1 MNSIL
6 DRIRK
11 TMDKLVEESKG
22 EYLASFY
29 GLPTDTNPKNNE
41 VLKKWNYFIFRRKS
55 SARSDKGSPIQ
66 TKYLIHIIHED
77 FIPEGYVDKVINSLE
92 SKDDNGTKLK
102 LCSDDI
108 TYEYIKKGNSDIII
122 EVATIVVTHPE
133 RRS

>member
-11 TMDKLVEESKG
+11 TMDQLVNESNN

-29 GLPTDTNPKNNE
+29 GLPTVSTLE
-41 VLKKWNYFIFRRKS
+41 KWNYFIFRRKTS
-55 SARSDKGSPIQ
+55 KRSGKSGRDEPVQ

-77 FIPEGYVDKVINSLE
+77 YIPEGYVDEVIRALE
-92 SKDDNGTKLK
+92 TKDESGTKLK
-102 LCSDDI
+102 LCADDI
-108 TYEYIKKGNSDIII
+108 TYDYIQKGNSDTII

-133 RRS
+133 RRY

>member
-29 GLPTDTNPKNNE
+29 GLPTVTS
-41 VLKKWNYFIFRRKS
+41 LKKWNYFIFRRKTS
-55 SARSDKGSPIQ
+55 SRSDRGMPVQ

-77 FIPEGYVDKVINSLE
+77 FIPEGYVDKVIQALE
-92 SKDDNGTKLK
+92 AKDDNGTKLK

-108 TYEYIKKGNSDIII
+108 TYEYITKGNSDTII
-122 EVATIVVTHPE
+122 EIATIVVTHPE